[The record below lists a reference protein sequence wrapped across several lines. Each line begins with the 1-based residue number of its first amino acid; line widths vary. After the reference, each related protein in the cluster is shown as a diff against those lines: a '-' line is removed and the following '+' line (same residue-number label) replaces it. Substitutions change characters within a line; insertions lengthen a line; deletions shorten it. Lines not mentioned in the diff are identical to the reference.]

1 MDFQNETEIK
11 PSKKVSYFE
20 KNRKETEKMTQ
31 ETVPEFVVKN
41 ILIYIL
47 CKKNLNGNKEL
58 TFGEKLKA
66 LERLLGWI

>member
-11 PSKKVSYFE
+11 PSKKVSYFKKTE
-20 KNRKETEKMTQ
+20 RKLKKMTH

-41 ILIYIL
+41 TLIYIL

-58 TFGEKLKA
+58 TFG
-66 LERLLGWI
+66 